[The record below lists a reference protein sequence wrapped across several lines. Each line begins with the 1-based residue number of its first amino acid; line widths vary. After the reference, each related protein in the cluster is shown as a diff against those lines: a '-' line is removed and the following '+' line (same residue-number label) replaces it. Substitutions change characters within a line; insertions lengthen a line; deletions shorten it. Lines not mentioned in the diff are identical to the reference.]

1 MNYLNKII
9 KMTKGSIPLRIK
21 KEINNVKIGIENAA
35 SCGEYEYRRLLSFLS
50 YPDEIIEY
58 FKKEG
63 FQVKL
68 EERYLEDF
76 YKTFKE
82 DYLTISWKEQ
92 DNNEIY

>member
-9 KMTKGSIPLRIK
+9 KMTKDSIPLRVK

-35 SCGEYEYRRLLSFLS
+35 SCGEYEYRRLLSFLT

-63 FQVKL
+63 FQVDV
-68 EERYLEDF
+68 EDIVTEYLGRSLVE
-76 YKTFKE
+76 KN
-82 DYLTISWKEQ
+82 LVISWKEQ
-92 DNNEIY
+92 GNDGK

>member
-9 KMTKGSIPLRIK
+9 KMTKGSIPLRVK

-35 SCGEYEYRRLLSFLS
+35 SCGEYEYRRLLSFLT

-63 FQVKL
+63 FQVDV
-68 EERYLEDF
+68 EEVVIEYLDRSLVE
-76 YKTFKE
+76 KN
-82 DYLTISWKEQ
+82 LVISWKEQ
-92 DNNEIY
+92 SNDEK

>member
-9 KMTKGSIPLRIK
+9 KMTKGSIPLRVK

-35 SCGEYEYRRLLSFLS
+35 SCGEYEYRRLLSFLT

-63 FQVKL
+63 FQVDV
-68 EERYLEDF
+68 EEVVIEYLDRSLVE
-76 YKTFKE
+76 KN
-82 DYLTISWKEQ
+82 LVISWKEQ
-92 DNNEIY
+92 GNDEIC

>member
-9 KMTKGSIPLRIK
+9 KMTKDSIPLRVK

-35 SCGEYEYRRLLSFLS
+35 SCGEYEYRRLLSFLT

-63 FQVKL
+63 FQVDV
-68 EERYLEDF
+68 EDIVTEYLGRSLVE
-76 YKTFKE
+76 KN
-82 DYLTISWKEQ
+82 LVISWKEQ
-92 DNNEIY
+92 SNDGK

>member
-9 KMTKGSIPLRIK
+9 KMTKDSIPLRVK

-35 SCGEYEYRRLLSFLS
+35 SCGEYEYRRLLSFLT

-63 FQVKL
+63 FQVDV
-68 EERYLEDF
+68 EEVVIEYSNRSLVE
-76 YKTFKE
+76 KN
-82 DYLTISWKEQ
+82 LVISWKEQ
-92 DNNEIY
+92 SNDEK